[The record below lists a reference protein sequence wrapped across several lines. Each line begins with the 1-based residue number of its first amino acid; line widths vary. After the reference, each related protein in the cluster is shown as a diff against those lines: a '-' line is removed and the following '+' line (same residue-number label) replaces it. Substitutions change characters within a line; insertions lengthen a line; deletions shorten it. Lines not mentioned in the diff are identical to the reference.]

1 MQVETDI
8 LKYANDIKMVG
19 VGEET
24 ATTYMLLLLV
34 VMNNKRGHTKVIHV
48 QDASLATQML
58 RVSYNILWEIQ
69 DSFFV

>member
-1 MQVETDI
+1 MAIQYGI
-8 LKYANDIKMVG
+8 QRVG
-19 VGEET
+19 VGEKT

-34 VMNNKRGHTKVIHV
+34 VINNKIGHPKVIPV
-48 QDASLATQML
+48 QDASLVTQML